1 MFKGSET
8 VSLSDNNPALM
19 SRRKYLGDKALH
31 LRIVEEFLSQ
41 LEFTLLKVPTEQ
53 FDFEPVRNSIH
64 ELKSLADDDNPDRR
78 KRVEFQL
85 AHELLRWQ
93 EYLTSRDDKIEAY
106 HIRRY
111 CDGLLKPLDNEV
123 FVALARFYR
132 DMPRSKNSLSKFDL
146 AMTRAFSTRVN
157 DLFRAMSMSR
167 DEIAARTAALYCS
180 WDRVV
185 SVDLGSPRDVAVFDK
200 FLVESDTMQDFQT
213 LTVSRLFDRIRQ
225 FKAEIGDRFWDP
237 TVVAA
242 AIECNI
248 VVGNHLNGLM
258 ARASENLG
266 ERLGSEFDF
275 AGAFQ
280 DTSPNTGAQ
289 ISEVLRQIDEKEPL
303 LVSDIES
310 EDMRFLRSL
319 LELTETI
326 QDENETEEP
335 SSRKLAD
342 QEEILSIDRPEF
354 SQMLALL
361 GQHNPDTRSLAA
373 FCATSDLGIGFELDD
388 FLFGSDQL
396 PDELG
401 REVLTVILS
410 LEAFRQNELH
420 ERKLLP
426 LLVKNKVMNL
436 LSRAEDLGKKIESTL
451 ATEPTAAAR
460 RLKIANKLL
469 ETRLRAER
477 SVVKF
482 TSRGLGMVPEAR
494 MEASELEQLPST
506 FSYFDYAGLSA
517 NRWVVGA
524 TIAVAIISAFLYFS
538 AGSAEASLADD
549 VEILEPARLAGGEE
563 LTSAHRQ
570 GSTLYLV
577 AKESWRTKSETDKTD
592 LLKDL
597 ISTPSKTKLE
607 AVLVVDW
614 QGQHLADISPNGVN
628 INDAPPAYDVEGLR

>member
-1 MFKGSET
+1 MFE
-8 VSLSDNNPALM
+8 
-19 SRRKYLGDKALH
+19 
-31 LRIVEEFLSQ
+31 
-41 LEFTLLKVPTEQ
+41 
-53 FDFEPVRNSIH
+53 
-64 ELKSLADDDNPDRR
+64 
-78 KRVEFQL
+78 
-85 AHELLRWQ
+85 
-93 EYLTSRDDKIEAY
+93 
-106 HIRRY
+106 
-111 CDGLLKPLDNEV
+111 
-123 FVALARFYR
+123 
-132 DMPRSKNSLSKFDL
+132 
-146 AMTRAFSTRVN
+146 
-157 DLFRAMSMSR
+157 
-167 DEIAARTAALYCS
+167 
-180 WDRVV
+180 
-185 SVDLGSPRDVAVFDK
+185 K

-280 DTSPNTGAQ
+280 DTSPNTGVQ
-289 ISEVLRQIDEKEPL
+289 ISEVIREIDQKDPL
-303 LVSDIES
+303 LTADPES
-310 EDMRFLRSL
+310 EDMKFLRSL
-319 LELTETI
+319 LELTETV
-326 QDENETEEP
+326 QDEDDNEQ
-335 SSRKLAD
+335 SSIKSATD
-342 QEEILSIDRPEF
+342 PDEVLSIDQPEF
-354 SQMLALL
+354 THMLGLL
-361 GQHNPDTRSLAA
+361 GQHNPDTRSLAS
-373 FCATSDLGIGFELDD
+373 FCAASDLGIGFELDD

-401 REVLTVILS
+401 REVLSVILS

-426 LLVKNKVMNL
+426 LLVKNKVMGF
-436 LSRAEDLGKKIESTL
+436 LSRAEELGNKIERSL
-451 ATEPTAAAR
+451 EADPAAAAR

-538 AGSAEASLADD
+538 AGSAEASLAED
-549 VEILEPARLAGGEE
+549 VEILEPARLAGGED
-563 LTSAHRQ
+563 LTSAHRH

-577 AKESWRTKSETDKTD
+577 AKETWRTKSETVKTN

-597 ISTPSKTKLE
+597 IGTPSKTKLE
-607 AVLVVDW
+607 TVLVVDW
-614 QGQHLADISPNGVN
+614 QGQHLADMSPMGIN

>member
-1 MFKGSET
+1 MFNGSET

-53 FDFEPVRNSIH
+53 FNFEPVRNSIH
-64 ELKSLADDDNPDRR
+64 ELKSLADDENPDRR

-93 EYLTSRDDKIEAY
+93 EYLTLRDDKIEAY

-157 DLFRAMSMSR
+157 DLFRAMATSR

-280 DTSPNTGAQ
+280 DTSPNTGAH
-289 ISEVLRQIDEKEPL
+289 ISEVLREIEKEPL
-303 LVSDIES
+303 LVAETES
-310 EDMRFLRSL
+310 EDVKFLRSL
-319 LELTETI
+319 LELTETV
-326 QDENETEEP
+326 QDD
-335 SSRKLAD
+335 SDAD
-342 QEEILSIDRPEF
+342 EAVTKPATDANEILSIDELEF
-354 SQMLALL
+354 TQMLALL

-373 FCATSDLGIGFELDD
+373 FCAKSDLGIGFELDD

-401 REVLTVILS
+401 REVLSVILS

-436 LSRAEDLGKKIESTL
+436 LSRAEDLGKKIERSLETDPG
-451 ATEPTAAAR
+451 AGAR

-494 MEASELEQLPST
+494 MQASELEQLPST

-538 AGSAEASLADD
+538 AGNAEASLADD
-549 VEILEPARLAGGEE
+549 VEILEPARLAGGDD
-563 LTSAHRQ
+563 LTSAHRH

-577 AKESWRTKSETDKTD
+577 AKETWRTKSETDKTN

-607 AVLVVDW
+607 TVLVVDW
-614 QGQHLADISPNGVN
+614 QGQHLADMSPMGVN